1 MKFHARNP
9 MTDKLL
15 IGNSPQIKS
24 VLVLLE
30 KYAMSDA
37 EVLIQGETGSGKGIC
52 ARLIHQLSSRKHHPF
67 IEVNC
72 GAVPSGLIASELF
85 GHKRG
90 AFTGALF
97 NHAGFIKR
105 AERGTLFLDEVSD
118 MPPDLQVSLLHF
130 LDQKKILSLGSD
142 TETDVDSRI
151 IAASHID
158 LIQQVESGKFRE
170 DLYYRLNIL
179 PLNVPPLRDR
189 DGDILQLAN
198 FFLTQIHASQTHKF
212 SPQAEARLLG
222 YHWPGNVRELK
233 NVLTRAVVLCEKN
246 LISDEDLGLPEQNN
260 RIPTCS
266 LSKSIVEN
274 AIEKSHH
281 NMSAVAR
288 QLNISR
294 TTLYRLMK
302 KYQIPLY

>member
-1 MKFHARNP
+1 MTFHTHDPITN
-9 MTDKLL
+9 KLL
-15 IGNSPQIKS
+15 IGKSPQIKS

-30 KYAMSDA
+30 KYALSDA
-37 EVLIQGETGSGKGIC
+37 EVLIQGETGSGKGVC

-72 GAVPSGLIASELF
+72 GAIPSGLIASELF

-118 MPPDLQVSLLHF
+118 MSPDLQVSLLHF
-130 LDQKKILSLGSD
+130 LDQKKILALGSD

-179 PLNVPPLRDR
+179 PLNVPPLRER
-189 DGDILQLAN
+189 DGDILQLAQ
-198 FFLTQIHASQTHKF
+198 FFLAQIHASQTHQL
-212 SPQAEARLLG
+212 SAQAEAKLLS

-233 NVLTRAVVLCEKN
+233 NVLTRAIVLCEKN
-246 LISDEDLGLPEQNN
+246 IISDQDLGLPEQNN
-260 RIPTCS
+260 KVPACS
-266 LSKSIVEN
+266 LSKLIVEN
-274 AIEKSHH
+274 AIEESHH

-288 QLNISR
+288 KLGISR

-302 KYQIPLY
+302 KYQITPC